1 MKKFYL
7 VLAALMA
14 IACTEKPVA
23 GTIEATP
30 SSVDIIAE
38 GGEFEVVVKSNASFD
53 VSEKTSWI
61 EQKKWS
67 VSGESSVY
75 LYKVGE
81 TDSSEP
87 REGIIRYTTAD
98 GASAEVH
105 VTQAGVSDTPDW
117 LDKVFVHRSLLMR
130 FTATWCGYCPMM
142 NEAAEKAMA
151 ANPGKIEYV
160 ALHDKSSD
168 LPTPDVNKL
177 ETTFSI
183 QGFPTGIVDCRAEVP
198 NYQSTDVTASVFSGL
213 AREMDNSGE
222 PATGIKISSK
232 IEGGKITANI
242 TVCSKEK
249 GSYLLTVM
257 LLEDKIVAQQASGG
271 ANYEHNSVARAS
283 FTDISGESV
292 EIGNPSIKKT
302 RSYTIDIP
310 AAVVNKDNLRILA
323 YVQRTNDSA
332 SPAKSVEG
340 ANYHDYA
347 GYHVDNAKS
356 AAVGTS
362 SPVDYVE

>member
-1 MKKFYL
+1 M
-7 VLAALMA
+7 
-14 IACTEKPVA
+14 
-23 GTIEATP
+23 
-30 SSVDIIAE
+30 
-38 GGEFEVVVKSNASFD
+38 
-53 VSEKTSWI
+53 
-61 EQKKWS
+61 
-67 VSGESSVY
+67 
-75 LYKVGE
+75 
-81 TDSSEP
+81 
-87 REGIIRYTTAD
+87 
-98 GASAEVH
+98 
-105 VTQAGVSDTPDW
+105 
-117 LDKVFVHRSLLMR
+117 
-130 FTATWCGYCPMM
+130 
-142 NEAAEKAMA
+142 
-151 ANPGKIEYV
+151 
-160 ALHDKSSD
+160 
-168 LPTPDVNKL
+168 NKL
-177 ETTFSI
+177 ETTFSV

-213 AREMDNSGE
+213 VKEAANVPS
-222 PATGIKISSK
+222 ATGIKISSK
-232 IEGGKITANI
+232 IDGGKITADV
-242 TVCSKEK
+242 TVCSKVK
-249 GSYLLTVM
+249 GNYLLTVL
-257 LLEDKIVAQQASGG
+257 LLEDKIIAHQASGG

-283 FTDISGESV
+283 FTDISGEGV